1 MTQDQR
7 VEDGEKGEWFKLGN
21 HGRVPSHTRTN
32 TTRVVSL
39 ELD

>member
-21 HGRVPSHTRTN
+21 HGRDQHYS
-32 TTRVVSL
+32 SS
-39 ELD
+39 